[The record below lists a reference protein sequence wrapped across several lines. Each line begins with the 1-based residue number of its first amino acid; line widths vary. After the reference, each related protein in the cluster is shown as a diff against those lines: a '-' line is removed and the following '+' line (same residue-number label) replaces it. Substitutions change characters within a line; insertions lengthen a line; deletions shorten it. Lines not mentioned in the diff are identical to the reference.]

1 MRHLTGAYELGA
13 DANGT
18 ALKGVSDSNGVLSRL
33 MQGIMGREEQNSGCR
48 ESCSAGLVD
57 LALVWRVGVVI

>member
-13 DANGT
+13 DAYGT

-33 MQGIMGREEQNSGCR
+33 MQGIMEREESG
-48 ESCSAGLVD
+48 GL
-57 LALVWRVGVVI
+57 